1 MPDDDRRF
9 GFRLPPFRLPE
20 FFPDDFE
27 VILPVPGRVRGRPVG
42 TAWVLAFALLVDLLD
57 ALLVLTAAGPVLL
70 ARSFAVFVLSLA
82 VARAVGLASVWE
94 FVAVLTGYPALTAF
108 PSVTVL
114 VVVRAR
120 FVDGAVGDHG

>member
-1 MPDDDRRF
+1 MPDDDWRF

-27 VILPVPGRVRGRPVG
+27 VVLPVPGRFRGRPVG
-42 TAWVLAFALLVDLLD
+42 TRWVLAVALLVDLVD
-57 ALLVLTAAGPVLL
+57 ALLVLTVVGPALL
-70 ARSFAVFVLSLA
+70 ARSFVVFVISLA
-82 VARAVGLASVWE
+82 VAGAVGLVAVWE
-94 FVAVLTGYPALTAF
+94 LVAVLIGYQALTLV

-120 FVDGAVGDHG
+120 YTDVDA

>member
-1 MPDDDRRF
+1 MPDDGRRF

-27 VILPVPGRVRGRPVG
+27 VVLPVPGRARGRPVG
-42 TAWVLAFALLVDLLD
+42 TRWVLAVALLVDLVD
-57 ALLVLTAAGPVLL
+57 ALLALTVVGPALL

-82 VARAVGLASVWE
+82 VASAVGLVAVWE
-94 FVAVLTGYPALTAF
+94 LVAVLSGHQLLTVV
-108 PSVTVL
+108 PSMTLL

-120 FVDGAVGDHG
+120 YTDVDA

>member
-27 VILPVPGRVRGRPVG
+27 VVLPLPARVRGRRVG
-42 TAWVLAFALLVDLLD
+42 TRWVLVFALVVDVLD
-57 ALLVLTAAGPVLL
+57 ALLVLTVTGPVLL
-70 ARSFAVFVLSLA
+70 ARSFVVFVLAIA
-82 VARAVGLASVWE
+82 VASTLGLLAVWE
-94 FVAVLTGYPALTAF
+94 FVAVLMGASGLTVV

-114 VVVRAR
+114 VIGRAR
-120 FVDGAVGDHG
+120 YARTED